1 MSFKSS
7 PDWGSPSWFWFGYG
21 HWSLV
26 QPCSKF
32 ELSILILELQRTSM
46 SLKSWFGLCRMLEDP
61 DLGSVSW
68 LWFGYGHRS
77 IVHLCSEFWLY
88 ILILKVQRTSMSF
101 KSWFG
106 AFEEAKGLWL
116 DFEILILSLIWS
128 LVFYTPIFWILALNL
143 DFEGAKNIQ
152 VLQVLIWGF
161 RGCCKFLN
169 WVWHLNIDLDNVTGL
184 WYTLVPNFGSLS
196 QFWRCKKHPCPLS
209 PDWRLWRMLEVPY
222 LVLAYWFW
230 IGYCHGSLVHRSYKL
245 WLSILILKVQE
256 TSMSFKAW
264 FGALKNAVSSWLGF
278 GILILIW
285 IWLLVFLTPK
295 SWKFK
300 GFSLPEICLDR
311 FGQFR

>member
-1 MSFKSS
+1 
-7 PDWGSPSWFWFGYG
+7 
-21 HWSLV
+21 
-26 QPCSKF
+26 
-32 ELSILILELQRTSM
+32 M

-169 WVWHLNIDLDNVTGL
+169 WVWHLNIALDTVTGL

-196 QFWRCKKHPCPLS
+196 HFWRCKKHPYPLS
-209 PDWRLWRMLEVPY
+209 PDWRLWWMLEVPY
-222 LVLAYWFW
+222 LVLASWFW

-264 FGALKNAVSSWLGF
+264 FGLWRML
-278 GILILIW
+278 
-285 IWLLVFLTPK
+285 
-295 SWKFK
+295 
-300 GFSLPEICLDR
+300 
-311 FGQFR
+311 

>member
-1 MSFKSS
+1 MVT
-7 PDWGSPSWFWFGYG
+7 G

-61 DLGSVSW
+61 DLGSISW

>member
-1 MSFKSS
+1 MQ
-7 PDWGSPSWFWFGYG
+7 GT
-21 HWSLV
+21 L
-26 QPCSKF
+26 
-32 ELSILILELQRTSM
+32 T
-46 SLKSWFGLCRMLEDP
+46 
-61 DLGSVSW
+61 
-68 LWFGYGHRS
+68 
-77 IVHLCSEFWLY
+77 
-88 ILILKVQRTSMSF
+88 SF